1 MSNLTVIR
9 TAHSSISQPEQA
21 LQQLVAELLRPDTVL
36 IILFCSN
43 TYDRAILATEIKR
56 RLADVQVIGCTTAG
70 EIGGAGLAQQSMV
83 GISFSGEVFTV
94 GSCLIDNL
102 QQFNMRE
109 GHIAT
114 KQLLQ
119 ELHNKVSYLSAENCF
134 GFLLIDGLSVREEPV
149 TYAVQ
154 SELGNIAMIGG
165 SAGDDM
171 LFNNT
176 HVLFNG
182 DFYQDSAVLLL
193 LHTTLPF
200 KIFKTQHFEPTSER
214 LVVTLADVRQ
224 RIVHEINGLPAAP
237 EYARLIGVPLAGL
250 GPQHFAAAP
259 VVVSIDGNY
268 YVRSIR
274 CVNDDGSLTFYCAI
288 EEGLVLRVAKTVDPI
303 DNLNKTFAEVRAEIG
318 PPILTLACDC
328 VLRKFELMQH
338 GLVAQAEQILLEN
351 KVVGFNTYGEQFR
364 GIHVNQTFAAVAI
377 GSADR
382 NNQSD

>member
-1 MSNLTVIR
+1 MNNQSVIR
-9 TAHSSISQPEQA
+9 TAHSCLSQPEQA
-21 LQQLVAELLRPDTVL
+21 IEQLVAELLQPDTVL
-36 IILFCSN
+36 VILFCSN
-43 TYDRAILATEIKR
+43 TYDRAILAAEIKR
-56 RLADVQVIGCTTAG
+56 RFTDVQVIGCTTAG
-70 EIGGAGLAQQSMV
+70 EIGGKGLCQQSMV
-83 GISFSGEVFTV
+83 GVSFSGKVFTTV
-94 GSCLIDNL
+94 SCLMDNL
-102 QQFNMRE
+102 QQFKMRD
-109 GHIAT
+109 GHSAA

-119 ELHNKVSYLSAENCF
+119 ELQIKVPQLSPENCF

-149 TYAVQ
+149 THAVQ
-154 SELGNIAMIGG
+154 SELGHIAMIGG

-171 LFNNT
+171 LFHNT

-182 DFYQDSAVLLL
+182 DFYADSAILLL

-214 LVVTLADVRQ
+214 LVVTLADVGQ

-237 EYARLIGVPLAGL
+237 EYARLIGVPLESL

-259 VVVSIDGNY
+259 VVVSIDSNY

-303 DNLNKTFAEVRAEIG
+303 DNLNKAFAEVRTEIG
-318 PPILTLACDC
+318 RPLLTLACDC
-328 VLRKFELMQH
+328 VLRKYEIMQR
-338 GLVAQAEQILLEN
+338 GLDAQVEQIFFDN
-351 KVVGFNTYGEQFR
+351 QVVGFNTYGEQFR
-364 GIHVNQTFAAVAI
+364 GVHVNQTFAAVAI

-382 NNQSD
+382 IHQHD

>member
-9 TAHSSISQPEQA
+9 TAHSSIPQAEQA
-21 LQQLVAELLRPDTVL
+21 IQQLVAELLEPDTELV
-36 IILFCSN
+36 ILFCSTN
-43 TYDRAILATEIKR
+43 YDRAILATEIKR
-56 RLADVQVIGCTTAG
+56 RFAGVNVIGCTTAG
-70 EIGGAGLAQQSMV
+70 EIGAKGFTQDSMV
-83 GISFSGEVFTV
+83 GISFSGDVFTAK
-94 GSCLIDNL
+94 SCLIDNL
-102 QQFNMRE
+102 QQFKMRD
-109 GHIAT
+109 GHIAA

-119 ELHNKVSYLSAENCF
+119 DLQNEVMHLSPGNCF

-154 SELGNIAMIGG
+154 SEIGHIAMIGG
-165 SAGDDM
+165 SAGDNM
-171 LFNNT
+171 LFRNT
-176 HVLFNG
+176 HVFFNG
-182 DFYQDSAVLLL
+182 DFHVDSAILLL

-224 RIVHEINGLPAAP
+224 RIVHEINGLPAAA
-237 EYARLIGVPLAGL
+237 EYARLIGVPLAAL
-250 GPQHFAAAP
+250 GSQHFAAAP
-259 VVVSIDGNY
+259 VVVNIDDNY

-303 DNLNKTFAEVRAEIG
+303 ESLNKSFAEVRAEIG
-318 PPILTLACDC
+318 PPLLTLACDC
-328 VLRKFELMQH
+328 VLRKFELMQR
-338 GLVAQAEQILLEN
+338 GIGAQAEQILLEN

-364 GIHVNQTFAAVAI
+364 GVHVNQTFAAIAI

-382 NNQSD
+382 KNQSG